1 MISVQNLHYSY
12 PGNKHE
18 TLKGINFS
26 VEQGEVFGLLGPSG
40 AGKSTTVKV
49 LIGLLESYS
58 GDIHIEGK
66 NLKDFNRDYYQD
78 LGIAFEFPNLYIKQ
92 TALENLRFF
101 ASLYRKQT
109 RKPEEL
115 LESVDLLEHSNKRVE
130 EFSKGMK
137 MRLNLCRALIHNP
150 DYLFLDEPTSGLD
163 PVSAAK
169 VKDIIRQ
176 EQAKGKTIFL
186 TTHNMQVVEDLCHR
200 AAFVV
205 DGKIAKLDTVRNLK
219 LGQGDAKVDIE
230 YAENGSIQKKSFNL
244 SGLADNRDFQKL
256 ISSSEVQTIHTRE
269 ASMEDVFIAA
279 TGRSLQ

>member
-256 ISSSEVQTIHTRE
+256 LSSSEVQTIHTRE